1 MPTKAIK
8 PALTDSLR
16 SLAECQLEMQTARS
30 AALDGGALG
39 VMAVDAAVTAIV
51 IGTRGTHEL
60 WIVALVLLGLSLGL
74 AVRTLRLPGAEE
86 TGPSVAAMRQARK
99 TQGDNELEESLLEDL
114 AEDLH
119 TNDQA
124 LARKLPLFARAQ
136 TLLVL
141 AIVVELAG
149 RLR

>member
-1 MPTKAIK
+1 MGSVLDMPTKAIK
-8 PALTDSLR
+8 PALADSLR
-16 SLAECQLEMQTARS
+16 SLAECQLQMQTARS

-86 TGPSVAAMRQARK
+86 TAPPSRPCATLARPRAKTSWRSRSWKTLRK
-99 TQGDNELEESLLEDL
+99 TCRP
-114 AEDLH
+114 
-119 TNDQA
+119 TT
-124 LARKLPLFARAQ
+124 RP
-136 TLLVL
+136 
-141 AIVVELAG
+141 
-149 RLR
+149 

>member
-16 SLAECQLEMQTARS
+16 SLAECQLQMQTARS
-30 AALDGGALG
+30 AA
-39 VMAVDAAVTAIV
+39 
-51 IGTRGTHEL
+51 
-60 WIVALVLLGLSLGL
+60 
-74 AVRTLRLPGAEE
+74 
-86 TGPSVAAMRQARK
+86 
-99 TQGDNELEESLLEDL
+99 LLEDL

-149 RLR
+149 RL